1 MPVLANMYR
10 EADKVL
16 YTKNEKR
23 RVFTRIDNKRNMMKK
38 SPTEM
43 INLMFSIVMV
53 LLTFTGA
60 MVFFFTNLL
69 SDKAF
74 GTKRIVLGVV
84 FLAYAIYRSYRM
96 YTAYTADK

>member
-1 MPVLANMYR
+1 M
-10 EADKVL
+10 
-16 YTKNEKR
+16 
-23 RVFTRIDNKRNMMKK
+23 IKK

-43 INLMFSIVMV
+43 INLVFSGMMV

-60 MVFFFTNLL
+60 IVFFFTDLL

-74 GTKRIVLGVV
+74 GSKRFVLGVV

-96 YTAYTADK
+96 YSAYKQKEQ

>member
-1 MPVLANMYR
+1 
-10 EADKVL
+10 
-16 YTKNEKR
+16 
-23 RVFTRIDNKRNMMKK
+23 MKK

-43 INLMFSIVMV
+43 MNLVFSGMMV

-60 MVFFFTNLL
+60 IVFFFTDLL

-96 YTAYTADK
+96 YNAYNSSKN